1 VGFAD
6 HWNTRGADLEGE
18 WACDDLAPDG
28 AAALYRAVD
37 VDAPGRVVWL
47 WLCQLR
53 VAPYSYDWID
63 NRGRRS
69 PACLTPGLDRIEL
82 GQTVMVIFRVV
93 AFAAED
99 HLTLRVGGFLGL
111 GPLHV
116 TYRLRERAGSTRLA
130 VKLSVGRRRGWLG
143 AWLLRGL
150 AIGDWIMM
158 RKQLLTLKAYAEATA
173 RVASAG

>member
-1 VGFAD
+1 MGMAD
-6 HWNTRGADLEGE
+6 HWNTRAEDLEGE
-18 WACDDLAPDG
+18 WACDAHAPEA

-37 VDAPGRVVWL
+37 VAAPVAIVWR

-69 PACLTPGLDRIEL
+69 PAQLIPGLDQLEI
-82 GQTVMVIFRVV
+82 GQPVMAMFRLVG
-93 AFAAED
+93 FAAKD
-99 HLTLRVGGFLGL
+99 HLTLEVGGFLGL

-116 TYRLRERAGSTRLA
+116 TYRLREREGKTRLA
-130 VKLSVGRRRGWLG
+130 VKLSIGRREGWLG
-143 AWLLRGL
+143 ALLLRGL
-150 AIGDWIMM
+150 AVGDWIMM

-173 RVASAG
+173 RESAA